1 MPSLHPLLSGFAPIW
16 ALTGIGYLVGRSGL
30 LGPQA
35 EAVLSRFVF
44 HVAMPAA
51 LFLMI
56 GRTPLDQFA
65 NPSMLAFAAGTA
77 LAVGIGALVAHR
89 FFGRPPAERAIGGMA
104 AGYVNSANL
113 GIPVAMQIL
122 GDASFAAPVVLFQTL
137 LVTPAVLTVLDT
149 GRAGRRAA
157 LTLPLR
163 NPILL
168 AAALG
173 AAVSAGGWHLPAELN
188 RSCELLGGAGVPTAL
203 VALGMSLYRPPADR
217 PGTDPA
223 GNGPRGADLQGADLQ
238 GTHLRGTHL
247 RGADLR
253 DTDSGRTGREHDDRR
268 RAGRPGRYAEVGV
281 AVAIKTLIQPL
292 GAFAM
297 GAFLLHLP
305 AHQLLTVV
313 LFSAL
318 PTAQNVFVYAR
329 EYGHATALARDSV
342 LCSTLVSMATLSA
355 VTWALSP
362 SH

>member
-1 MPSLHPLLSGFAPIW
+1 MPSLPPLLSGFAPIW
-16 ALTGIGYLVGRSGL
+16 VLTGIGYLVGRSGL

-113 GIPVAMQIL
+113 GIPVALQIL

-168 AAALG
+168 AVALG

-188 RSCELLGGAGVPTAL
+188 RSGELLGGAGVPTAL
-203 VALGMSLYRPPADR
+203 VALGMSLHRPPADR
-217 PGTDPA
+217 PGTDA
-223 GNGPRGADLQGADLQ
+223 GDADHRGTNHR
-238 GTHLRGTHL
+238 GTDAAGTDLRGTGLPGTGL
-247 RGADLR
+247 RG
-253 DTDSGRTGREHDDRR
+253 TGRRLDDRG
-268 RAGRPGRYAEVGV
+268 RAGRPGRYAEVGA

-292 GAFAM
+292 GAFAT

-329 EYGHATALARDSV
+329 EYGHATTLARDSV
-342 LCSTLVSMATLSA
+342 LCSTVVSMATLSA

-362 SH
+362 GH